1 MSRFLNLWIEVF
13 LRSFSHYFVLPVM
26 LLLIVAL
33 LVAAP
38 VLDFGTSFG
47 IPDVINHDDVVKRFF
62 VGCSLGAVWL
72 TVLYCGYLLW
82 LKDCRDQRVELPP
95 LADNAGRAAPA
106 AEAANP
112 EPAPANR
119 ESEPGAAARL
129 SFRKYAWAISWRFT
143 VSLVGVV
150 VFLLVLNWIVFRCAH
165 ILQSPPLDLAGEQAA
180 EPVVDDGAPVYEE
193 SAPES
198 PQWRR
203 LSILWFAFLIPMAG
217 LLLVWFAPEKAWLST
232 WRLPVGRWGGVLALA
247 VLFGLLFAF
256 TLINSGPRWPWSRP
270 LTVAV
275 VFLFW
280 SLAHWRRVLPQQDLN
295 LPQSPAPARWKTVA
309 VVFGFG
315 VYLFGIV
322 YPSVTWLLSQDWVLG
337 WTGAFCFL
345 VLTQLLVQ
353 AFLPHLKVMQEALG
367 LVQKDVRKDET
378 GAHRQGWRLAL
389 LGSGFYILVCALPS
403 TKSAGTFVS
412 FFFFG
417 LVIAYTLVSLYLHRA
432 VFALVVLLVVL
443 LIFSGVE
450 AYPFRFPGLEARYN
464 PKALQPL
471 IACEQEHNHQK
482 ELDRQM
488 KTFDSLSKK
497 AATAYD
503 KAEAAYLQ
511 MQPPDDPQV
520 LARLQKLA
528 DALPGKSDRQT
539 LLDEWNNLKEQ
550 EQQSALEEWI
560 KSTERLQ
567 QFLDSVEPQPR
578 DLLAEWQRLEEN
590 NHVIPARLPPGKL
603 RTLLYRPQ
611 SMQTPGS
618 SKPLIPTAKS
628 LVPIEEMSL
637 GDTYQP
643 VVLVAVSGGGIRSA
657 AWAFVVLKELELYL
671 ASKEINFPRQ
681 VRLITGAS
689 GGMLGASYYVELLTK
704 DAPDREAMLYD
715 RYRHHLT
722 EDALTPIM
730 QQMVLGDIP
739 SFFSPWPSK
748 YDRGRALEDA
758 WLENLDHSLDRTF
771 ADFRED
777 EKTGK
782 RPFLV
787 FTPMLVED
795 GRRVLISNLDLR
807 PVLVNDGSLL
817 VPQSADCGLR
827 GTEVYSREAL
837 ELFRLFPE
845 VADRFKLSTAV
856 RMSASFPFFSPAV
869 SLPTTP
875 RRRVVDAGYYDDYGV
890 SLAASWLWSVRNAG
904 TLATTTQ
911 RFLLVQIRDTQ
922 SDEERALTKVKNA
935 PAISPGRALEEIT
948 SPVEGLYNSR
958 DGSSSFR
965 NDGQLELLSQF
976 FDLKLGRPARET
988 ASFMVV
994 TFELDSPAPL
1004 SWYLSNA
1011 ERKRVWK
1018 AIGHRNHQRRL
1029 EAIVNWWKDGRNQQ

>member
-1 MSRFLNLWIEVF
+1 MNLWIEVF
-13 LRSFSHYFVLPVM
+13 LRSFSHYLVLPVM
-26 LLLIVAL
+26 LSVIVAL

-38 VLDFGTSFG
+38 VLGFGTSIG
-47 IPDVINHDDVVKRFF
+47 IPDVINHDDFIKRFF
-62 VGCSLGAVWL
+62 VGCSLGTLWL

-95 LADNAGRAAPA
+95 LAAKAAGALPPPA
-106 AEAANP
+106 GAANP
-112 EPAPANR
+112 EPDP
-119 ESEPGAAARL
+119 EAAARL
-129 SFRKYAWAISWRFT
+129 SFCKYAWAISWRFS
-143 VSLVGVV
+143 VSLVGIV
-150 VFLLVLNWIVFRCAH
+150 VFLLVLNWVVFRCAH
-165 ILQSPPLDLAGEQAA
+165 ILHSPPPDVAVAKAA
-180 EPVVDDGAPVYEE
+180 EAVVAD
-193 SAPES
+193 
-198 PQWRR
+198 WRR
-203 LSILWFAFLIPMAG
+203 LSSLWFAFLIPIAG
-217 LLLVWFAPEKAWLST
+217 LLLVWFAPEKARLSAW
-232 WRLPVGRWGGVLALA
+232 WRLPVGRWAAVLAL
-247 VLFGLLFAF
+247 VVVFGVLFAF
-256 TLINSGPRWPWSRP
+256 TLIYHSGPHWPWSRP
-270 LTVAV
+270 ITLAG

-280 SLAHWRRVLPQQDLN
+280 SVAQWRKATTHQNPN
-295 LPQSPAPARWKTVA
+295 LLQEPTPARWKTAA
-309 VVFGFG
+309 VVCAFV

-367 LVQKDVRKDET
+367 LVQKNVRKDET

-389 LGSGFYILVCALPS
+389 LGIGFYILVCALPS
-403 TKSAGTFVS
+403 TKSAGMFVS

-432 VFALVVLLVVL
+432 VFALAVLLVVL

-450 AYPFRFPGLEARYN
+450 AYPFRFPGLETRYD
-464 PKALQPL
+464 PDKLQCL
-471 IACEQEHNHQK
+471 MACEQENDRQE
-482 ELDRQM
+482 ELDRKM
-488 KTFDSLSKK
+488 KTFDTHSKSNG
-497 AATAYD
+497 AD
-503 KAEAAYLQ
+503 KARLEADAAYLRARQ
-511 MQPPDDPQV
+511 SDDAQICERFQKFLDLLPAQNDRQSL
-520 LARLQKLA
+520 LAEWNKLKEKEAQGALDQLTESEQKL
-528 DALPGKSDRQT
+528 
-539 LLDEWNNLKEQ
+539 Q
-550 EQQSALEEWI
+550 E
-560 KSTERLQ
+560 
-567 QFLDSVEPQPR
+567 FLDSVKPQPKE
-578 DLLAEWQRLEEN
+578 LLAEWQQLEDD
-590 NHVIPARLPPGKL
+590 NHVIPVRLPRREL
-603 RTLLYRPQ
+603 RDLLYWQ
-611 SMQTPGS
+611 QQYS

-628 LVPIEEMSL
+628 LVPIEEMDF
-637 GDTYQP
+637 GDKDLP

-657 AWAFVVLKELELYL
+657 AWAFVVLKELELYF
-671 ASKEINFPRQ
+671 ARREIDFPRQ

-689 GGMLGASYYVELLTK
+689 GGMLGASYYVELLAR
-704 DAPDREAMLYD
+704 DAPANPAEWKTRIPKRAHMLCH
-715 RYRHHLT
+715 RYRHCLT

-758 WLENLDHSLDRTF
+758 WLENLNHSLDRTF

-777 EKTGK
+777 EKAGK

-807 PVLVNDGSLL
+807 PVLVNDGNLL
-817 VPQSADCGLR
+817 LPHTADPALR
-827 GTEVYSREAL
+827 DTEIYSREAL

-845 VADRFKLSTAV
+845 VPKQFKLSTAV

-875 RRRVVDAGYYDDYGV
+875 RRRVVDAGYYDNYGV
-890 SLAASWLWSVRNAG
+890 SLAASWLWSVRNARIF
-904 TLATTTQ
+904 ATQTPQ

-935 PAISPGRALEEIT
+935 SALSPGRALEEIT
-948 SPVEGLYNSR
+948 SPVEGLFNSR

-976 FDLKLGRPARET
+976 FQLKLGRPESKT
-988 ASFMVV
+988 PPFMVV

-1011 ERKRVWK
+1011 ERDRVWG
-1018 AIGHRNHQRRL
+1018 AIGHDNYQDRL
-1029 EAIVNWWKDGRNQQ
+1029 EAMVNWWNKGIHQQ